1 MGEKQQ
7 TVQESCCRLLYKH
20 RLFRILWILMNH
32 PQLISFKIRSNVE
45 KKKKKKV
52 RSGFIYGIIKL
63 SFLCLVQP
71 SNCPPSCFDAWIY
84 VFIYV
89 FICGDVIF
97 RILLF
102 SFMFVLSF
110 LCLLVSTLT
119 CYSHFFNVCYPYINH
134 IMFDIK
140 KLNQCATHTHTQESK
155 IKLPV

>member
-1 MGEKQQ
+1 MDPHESSTADFFQNKKQ
-7 TVQESCCRLLYKH
+7 
-20 RLFRILWILMNH
+20 
-32 PQLISFKIRSNVE
+32 
-45 KKKKKKV
+45 

-71 SNCPPSCFDAWIY
+71 SNCPPSCFDVWIY

-140 KLNQCATHTHTQESK
+140 KLNQCATHTHTHTSPK
-155 IKLPV
+155 

>member
-1 MGEKQQ
+1 MDPHESSTADFFQNKKQ
-7 TVQESCCRLLYKH
+7 RWK
-20 RLFRILWILMNH
+20 
-32 PQLISFKIRSNVE
+32 

-155 IKLPV
+155 IKLPVWFLPPEH

>member
-20 RLFRILWILMNH
+20 QLFRILWILMNH
-32 PQLISFKIRSNVE
+32 PQLISFKIRSSVE
-45 KKKKKKV
+45 KKKKKKKV

-71 SNCPPSCFDAWIY
+71 SNCPPSCFDVWIY
-84 VFIYV
+84 VIIYV

-140 KLNQCATHTHTQESK
+140 K
-155 IKLPV
+155 